1 MTSKILKIALVGR
14 TNAGKSTLINRI
26 VGEKISIQNKKI
38 NTTQVT
44 IMGVKNIKKT
54 QLIFYDTPGSNFLKS
69 LNKQSRNLKTNLWSG
84 IDESDIIFY
93 LIDSKTANV
102 KFLFEQIDKL
112 QEVKKKII
120 VIFNKIDLISNKQ
133 VLPLISN
140 LNKNFQID
148 SFFTI
153 SAIQNIGIEDL
164 LDYIQKYSYVSKWIF
179 KDDEITNKDDIFIVG
194 ELLRETMLTYLH
206 KEIPYNVNI
215 ETSNF
220 KILKNNDI
228 KIKQKIIINQLRYK
242 KIILGKKG
250 EMIKKIREDSQKKMS
265 QIFNAKIHLYL
276 EILKCMIEYKERGIL
291 IFSKISSENNLYLK
305 ILTQK
310 DEIITG
316 LSFGGSTKKKKNI
329 FQIGYF
335 LNIVI
340 KNKNKNFPN
349 SISAELS
356 KPYYHNIFNDKYKL
370 HGLLALSI
378 FVKYINY
385 RRSKSCRFI

>member
-14 TNAGKSTLINRI
+14 TNAGKSTLINKI

-54 QLIFYDTPGSNFLKS
+54 QLVFYDTPGSNFLKS
-69 LNKQSRNLKTNLWSG
+69 LNNQSRNLKTNLWSG

-93 LIDSKTANV
+93 LIDSKTANK

-112 QEVKKKII
+112 QEVKKKTI

-133 VLPLISN
+133 LLPLISDLDKKFN
-140 LNKNFQID
+140 ID

-153 SAIQNIGIEDL
+153 SAIQNIGIKDL
-164 LDYIQKYSYVSKWIF
+164 LDYIEKYSYASKWIF
-179 KDDEITNKDDIFIVG
+179 NDDEITNKDDIFIVG

-206 KEIPYNVNI
+206 KEIPYNVSI

-228 KIKQKIIINQLRYK
+228 KIKQKIIINQKRYK

-265 QIFNAKIHLYL
+265 QILDSKIHLYI
-276 EILKCMIEYKERGIL
+276 EIL
-291 IFSKISSENNLYLK
+291 N
-305 ILTQK
+305 
-310 DEIITG
+310 
-316 LSFGGSTKKKKNI
+316 
-329 FQIGYF
+329 
-335 LNIVI
+335 
-340 KNKNKNFPN
+340 
-349 SISAELS
+349 A
-356 KPYYHNIFNDKYKL
+356 
-370 HGLLALSI
+370 
-378 FVKYINY
+378 
-385 RRSKSCRFI
+385 

>member
-14 TNAGKSTLINRI
+14 TNAGKSTLINSI

-44 IMGVKNIKKT
+44 IMGIKNINKT

-69 LNKQSRNLKTNLWSG
+69 LNKDSKNLKTNLWNG
-84 IDESDIIFY
+84 IDESDVIFY
-93 LIDSKTANV
+93 LIDSKTANI
-102 KFLFEQIDKL
+102 KFLYEQIDKL

-133 VLPLISN
+133 LLPLISN
-140 LNKNFQID
+140 LDKNFYID

-153 SAIQNIGIEDL
+153 SAIQNIGIDDL
-164 LDYIQKYSYVSKWIF
+164 LDYVHKYSYASKWIF
-179 KDDEITNKDDIFIVG
+179 KDDEISNKDDIFIIS

-220 KILKNNDI
+220 KTLKNNDI
-228 KIKQKIIINQLRYK
+228 KIKQKIIINQKRYK

-265 QIFNAKIHLYL
+265 QILKAKIHLYL
-276 EILKCMIEYKERGIL
+276 EILNE
-291 IFSKISSENNLYLK
+291 
-305 ILTQK
+305 
-310 DEIITG
+310 
-316 LSFGGSTKKKKNI
+316 
-329 FQIGYF
+329 
-335 LNIVI
+335 
-340 KNKNKNFPN
+340 
-349 SISAELS
+349 
-356 KPYYHNIFNDKYKL
+356 
-370 HGLLALSI
+370 
-378 FVKYINY
+378 
-385 RRSKSCRFI
+385 

>member
-14 TNAGKSTLINRI
+14 TNAGKSTLINSI

-44 IMGVKNIKKT
+44 IMGIKNIKKT

-69 LNKQSRNLKTNLWSG
+69 LNKQSKNLKTNLWGG

-93 LIDSKTANV
+93 LIDSKTANI
-102 KFLFEQIDKL
+102 KFLFEQIEKL

-133 VLPLISN
+133 LLPLISN

-153 SAIQNIGIEDL
+153 SAIQNIGIDDL
-164 LDYIQKYSYVSKWIF
+164 LDYIKKYSYVSKWIF
-179 KDDEITNKDDIFIVG
+179 EDDEITNKDDIFIVG

-206 KEIPYNVNI
+206 KEIPYNVSI
-215 ETSNF
+215 QTSNF

-228 KIKQKIIINQLRYK
+228 KIKQKIIINQKRYK
-242 KIILGKKG
+242 KIILGRKG

-265 QIFNAKIHLYL
+265 QILNAKIHLYL
-276 EILKCMIEYKERGIL
+276 EIL
-291 IFSKISSENNLYLK
+291 N
-305 ILTQK
+305 
-310 DEIITG
+310 
-316 LSFGGSTKKKKNI
+316 
-329 FQIGYF
+329 
-335 LNIVI
+335 
-340 KNKNKNFPN
+340 
-349 SISAELS
+349 A
-356 KPYYHNIFNDKYKL
+356 
-370 HGLLALSI
+370 
-378 FVKYINY
+378 
-385 RRSKSCRFI
+385 